1 MRATGHT
8 PPGSVWIDMSTPSD
22 SPQVGVRRHNFDLLR
37 ILVAVLVLFNH
48 TTLYLKLDKQCP
60 RLISFFPGVPIF
72 FVISGFLVSR
82 SYETGR
88 SLGSYARNRLLRIF
102 PGLWVCVL
110 LTIPVATY
118 FGHDFLHVRGLAWLV
133 TQLGGAIY
141 TPGFLKGF
149 GFGSYNGS
157 LWTIPLVLQFYVLL
171 PVSYYVLSRPGDLT
185 RGLVAL
191 WGLFVVLAL
200 IFRPMTVFIDGQPDP
215 LDLRKLLRYT
225 FVPHFYLFLF
235 GVLLQRFR
243 AHESSLIKGRAP
255 IWLAAYIALMYVIP
269 DSDVKYVLHPLALG
283 LVVLSAAC
291 TGPDLARLVFRG
303 NDLSY
308 GVYIYHGLVIN
319 VFVELGL
326 VGSPAYAWIVTAV
339 TFALAWL
346 SWKLVERPL
355 LRKKRQSIRQLPVP
369 VGNSAV

>member
-1 MRATGHT
+1 MLPRAC
-8 PPGSVWIDMSTPSD
+8 VRIDMSTPSD
-22 SPQVGVRRHNFDLLR
+22 SPQVGFRRHNFDLLR

-48 TTLYLKLDKQCP
+48 TTLYLGLDKQCP

-72 FVISGFLVSR
+72 FIISGFLVSR
-82 SYETGR
+82 SYETA
-88 SLGSYARNRLLRIF
+88 SDLWSYARNRLLRIF

-110 LTIPVATY
+110 LTILVATY
-118 FGHDFLHVRGLAWLV
+118 FGYDFLQLRGLAWLV
-133 TQLGGAIY
+133 AQLGGAIY
-141 TPGFLKGF
+141 TPGFLKSF

-171 PVSYYVLSRPGDLT
+171 PVAYFVLSRRGDLT

-191 WGLFVVLAL
+191 WGVFLVLAL
-200 IFRPMTVFIDGQPDP
+200 IFRPMTVFIEGQPDP
-215 LDLRKLLRYT
+215 LDLKLLRYS

-235 GVLLQRFR
+235 GVLLRRVQ
-243 AHESSLIKGRAP
+243 AHESSLIKGKAP
-255 IWLAAYIALMYVIP
+255 IWLAAYIAVMYVIP

-319 VFVELGL
+319 IFVELGL
-326 VGSPAYAWIVTAV
+326 VGSPAYAWILAGV
-339 TFALAWL
+339 TFALALL
-346 SWKLVERPL
+346 SWRLVERPF
-355 LRKKRQSIRQLPVP
+355 LRKKRQSIRQVPVP
-369 VGNSAV
+369 GANVAV

>member
-1 MRATGHT
+1 
-8 PPGSVWIDMSTPSD
+8 MSTPSD
-22 SPQVGVRRHNFDLLR
+22 SPQVGPRRHNFDLLR

-48 TTLYLKLDKQCP
+48 ATFYLKLDKQFP

-72 FVISGFLVSR
+72 FVISGFLVSK
-82 SYETGR
+82 SYER
-88 SLGSYARNRLLRIF
+88 STSLWNYARNRLLRIF

-118 FGHDFLHVRGLAWLV
+118 FGYDFLHIRGLAWLV
-133 TQLGGAIY
+133 AQLGGAIY

-157 LWTIPLVLQFYVLL
+157 LWTIPVVLQFYVLL
-171 PVSYYVLSRPGDLT
+171 PVAYFVLSRRDDLT

-191 WGLFVVLAL
+191 WGLFLVLAL
-200 IFRPMTVFIDGQPDP
+200 IFRPMTTYIDGQPDP
-215 LDLRKLLRYT
+215 LTALKLVRYS

-235 GVLLQRFR
+235 GVLLQRFS
-243 AHESSLIKGRAP
+243 AHESVLIQGKAP

-269 DSDVKYVLHPLALG
+269 DSDVKSVLHPLALG

-326 VGSPAYAWIVTAV
+326 VGSPAYAWILAGV
-339 TFALAWL
+339 TFAVAFL
-346 SWKLVERPL
+346 SWKLVEGPF
-355 LRKKRQSIRQLPVP
+355 LRKKSQSIRHAGPVP
-369 VGNSAV
+369 SKLSQLS

>member
-1 MRATGHT
+1 MLPR
-8 PPGSVWIDMSTPSD
+8 GSVWIDMSTPSD
-22 SPQVGVRRHNFDLLR
+22 SLQVGFRRHNFDLLR

-48 TTLYLKLDKQCP
+48 TTLYLELDKQFP
-60 RLISFFPGVPIF
+60 RLIGFFPGVPIF

-82 SYETGR
+82 SYE
-88 SLGSYARNRLLRIF
+88 SSSSPWSYARNRLLRIF

-110 LTIPVATY
+110 LTIPVATC
-118 FGHDFLHVRGLAWLV
+118 FGHDFLHIRGLAWLV
-133 TQLGGAIY
+133 AQLGGAIY
-141 TPGFLKGF
+141 TPGFLKHF

-171 PVSYYVLSRPGDLT
+171 PVAYFVLSRRGDLT
-185 RGLVAL
+185 RGLAAL
-191 WGLFVVLAL
+191 WGLFLVLAL
-200 IFRPMTVFIDGQPDP
+200 IFRPMTAFIEGQPDP
-215 LDLRKLLRYT
+215 LDLKLLRYS

-235 GVLLQRFR
+235 GVLLQRFQV
-243 AHESSLIKGRAP
+243 HESSLITGKAP

-283 LVVLSAAC
+283 LVVLSVAC

-326 VGSPAYAWIVTAV
+326 VGSPAYAWILTGV
-339 TFALAWL
+339 TFVLALL
-346 SWKLVERPL
+346 SWKLVERPF
-355 LRKKRQSIRQLPVP
+355 LRKKSRSIRQVPVP
-369 VGNSAV
+369 VASGAV